1 MATCQFCGAQVDQ
14 IVPADAESQQAESA
28 IEEPA
33 PDQSA
38 LAAPLATP
46 VEPTAASPSIPPE
59 DAAVG
64 SKPPSILSSGAL
76 KKFLLFYIA
85 APIGVVAV
93 IFIALRLVSVS
104 SGSGPGGGF
113 PGIGSSQPSESAPS
127 PGGASSGGLG
137 VEVYPGAQTLSG
149 EDKAATSDG
158 SVVSATYVSSDPM
171 NKVIDFYKAQMVGY
185 ASIYA
190 DGAGVGISIT
200 RSPQDSIRIVIS
212 PAQSGGSTRIFI
224 SHTIGSK

>member
-1 MATCQFCGAQVDQ
+1 MLLYIDCRFSVQPAMQIRLENALAAFCPQCRAAVVPGMATCQFCGAQVDQ
-14 IVPADAESQQAESA
+14 IVPADAESRQAESA

-113 PGIGSSQPSESAPS
+113 PGIGSSQPS
-127 PGGASSGGLG
+127 
-137 VEVYPGAQTLSG
+137 
-149 EDKAATSDG
+149 
-158 SVVSATYVSSDPM
+158 
-171 NKVIDFYKAQMVGY
+171 
-185 ASIYA
+185 
-190 DGAGVGISIT
+190 
-200 RSPQDSIRIVIS
+200 
-212 PAQSGGSTRIFI
+212 
-224 SHTIGSK
+224 